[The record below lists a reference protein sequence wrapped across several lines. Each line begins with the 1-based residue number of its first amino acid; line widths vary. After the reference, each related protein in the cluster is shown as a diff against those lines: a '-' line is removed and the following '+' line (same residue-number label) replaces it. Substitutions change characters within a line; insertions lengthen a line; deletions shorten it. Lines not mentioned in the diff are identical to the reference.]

1 MKINGFSS
9 VAVQDG
15 IARDGVIHV
24 VSSVLI
30 PPKTPRGREEEVEED
45 GEMELEG
52 FKERLIPYFED
63 EL

>member
-1 MKINGFSS
+1 MKINGFNS

-24 VSSVLI
+24 VSSILI
-30 PPKTPRGREEEVEED
+30 PPKIPGGAAYMGEEMSVEE
-45 GEMELEG
+45 
-52 FKERLIPYFED
+52 FKERFDGAFEQ